1 MSSTTIRNSMN
12 ELVFA
17 HAKRKLGANVA
28 LNATNVVGALLQNL
42 PNRRELL
49 TKKINRT
56 YHISNNNRAAVYNKI
71 FATHANKNTPVT
83 IAQMNNAINEEYR
96 IKTRRS
102 DGKKVVTPKVTPAMR
117 EFMKLAVKTGNIAR
131 QKALQRL
138 VNQKHFL
145 ELQKRAGVN
154 SGKLNALIKTIQAE
168 QKVNTGSGPNSNANV
183 AKAAANAG
191 NANAAKAAANA
202 NAAAKKAAENAN
214 ANNAAKKITA
224 KAIEKVTER
233 AARIG
238 NLYKFKNTGIVKN
251 RVGVISNNVRKIFN
265 GTLPPHEAA
274 WKVLKSSGTAPNRTK
289 GYIMNRMNW
298 NALNENSTAT
308 RNERN
313 QTIIRYIRLMLKI
326 SPPYTNR
333 TGNRSRLAER
343 NNLGTMSK
351 TNFNKLLRATNEN
364 NKRGQGLRAAIIQKT
379 IGAGQLGWKYRAEI
393 AKAAAAAATVYGIVQ
408 TGGVT
413 ALTAAAK
420 AKIGAVVAAK
430 LAEQGVPPEAIKKFV
445 PQMINTVE
453 AAGQSGSVAPAKKN
467 NKPATAPATAEEKA
481 TMNNWRRKGF
491 SVNEGPFL
499 NALRKG
505 TVANLNT
512 PNKARKA
519 FGVGTLKGFGLM
531 AAGGLAS
538 VGAMTGTLAVNA
550 AASAKALAAAKKGW
564 NVAQRTAAAQKAEQV
579 ATNRVKKF
587 AERTAANKA
596 RNAAE
601 SVARQAAAAAKKAA
615 NNSAAAAQKALA
627 NAAKKATANA
637 AAAKATRAAQNAAR
651 NASLRVATNAQR
663 AAKRLAN
670 AAAAAGT
677 YTERE
682 AKKLL
687 KKALENTVRTG
698 KNLPKGI
705 VEQLSRMF
713 GSDPRIASA
722 LTSSSPKNAQTL
734 LSMINSLKAGF

>member
-1 MSSTTIRNSMN
+1 M
-12 ELVFA
+12 
-17 HAKRKLGANVA
+17 
-28 LNATNVVGALLQNL
+28 
-42 PNRRELL
+42 
-49 TKKINRT
+49 
-56 YHISNNNRAAVYNKI
+56 
-71 FATHANKNTPVT
+71 
-83 IAQMNNAINEEYR
+83 
-96 IKTRRS
+96 
-102 DGKKVVTPKVTPAMR
+102 
-117 EFMKLAVKTGNIAR
+117 
-131 QKALQRL
+131 
-138 VNQKHFL
+138 
-145 ELQKRAGVN
+145 
-154 SGKLNALIKTIQAE
+154 
-168 QKVNTGSGPNSNANV
+168 
-183 AKAAANAG
+183 AKAA
-191 NANAAKAAANA
+191 ANAAKAAANA
-202 NAAAKKAAENAN
+202 NAAAKKAAANAN

-430 LAEQGVPPEAIKKFV
+430 LAEQGVPETVISKVV
-445 PQMINTVE
+445 PQVVQNVE

-499 NALRKG
+499 TALRKG

-519 FGVGTLKGFGLM
+519 FGVGTLEGFGLM

-670 AAAAAGT
+670 AAAAQAAKEARNAAARAGASAATAATKAAAANAAAAAGT